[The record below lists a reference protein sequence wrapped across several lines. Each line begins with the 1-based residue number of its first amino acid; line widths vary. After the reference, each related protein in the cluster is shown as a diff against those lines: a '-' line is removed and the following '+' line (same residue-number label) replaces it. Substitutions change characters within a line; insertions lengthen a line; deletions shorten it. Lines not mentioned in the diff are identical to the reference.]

1 MARNLIGVILNEV
14 KNLDLSVGPKGE
26 ILRLRLRM
34 TLQYSLD
41 GEGRVTVIQS
51 TGIQLPA

>member
-14 KNLDLSVGPKGE
+14 KNLDLSAGPKGE

-51 TGIQLPA
+51 TGIQAPA

>member
-1 MARNLIGVILNEV
+1 MARNLIRVILNEV

-51 TGIQLPA
+51 TGIQAPA